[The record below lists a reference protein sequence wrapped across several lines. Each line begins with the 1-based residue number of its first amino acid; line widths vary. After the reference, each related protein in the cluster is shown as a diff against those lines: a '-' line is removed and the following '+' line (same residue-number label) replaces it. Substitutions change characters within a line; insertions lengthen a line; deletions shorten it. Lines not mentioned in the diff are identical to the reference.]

1 MLTYS
6 ILHPKT
12 KSKQNHPGICPYS
25 DRCRGVSFYLTIL
38 LRSALSAVS
47 AYLPSFGHLSFWTAN
62 PDARRYSLWWKYRCD
77 PAILESASSVRP
89 LSAIGWHRSGASRG
103 IGSCADRS
111 LSATVESLSSWNPAG
126 SGFPLHLRIHIQGT
140 LDYSSCRR
148 FFDCIQTKDQL
159 GLLVYI
165 VVRGL
170 SHHIEFIM
178 FSRLW

>member
-1 MLTYS
+1 MYS

-12 KSKQNHPGICPYS
+12 KTKQYRPSIRPYS

-47 AYLPSFGHLSFWTAN
+47 ACLPSFGHLSFWTAN
-62 PDARRYSLWWKYRCD
+62 PDVRKCWLWWKYRCG
-77 PAILESASSVRP
+77 PTTLESASSVRP

-111 LSATVESLSSWNPAG
+111 LSAAVESLSSRNPAG
-126 SGFPLHLRIHIQGT
+126 SGFPSHLRIHIQGT

-148 FFDCIQTKDQL
+148 FFGCIQTKDQL

>member
-103 IGSCADRS
+103 IGSCADHS
-111 LSATVESLSSWNPAG
+111 LSAAVESLLSRNPAG
-126 SGFPLHLRIHIQGT
+126 SGFPLHPQIHTASAQNNQH
-140 LDYSSCRR
+140 CR
-148 FFDCIQTKDQL
+148 
-159 GLLVYI
+159 
-165 VVRGL
+165 
-170 SHHIEFIM
+170 
-178 FSRLW
+178 FSARQC